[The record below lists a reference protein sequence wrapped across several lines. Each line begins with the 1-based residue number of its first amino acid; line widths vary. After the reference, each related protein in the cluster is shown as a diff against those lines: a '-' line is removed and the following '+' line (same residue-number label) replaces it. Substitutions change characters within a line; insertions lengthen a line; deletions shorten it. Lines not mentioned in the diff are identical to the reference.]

1 MFLSRLND
9 PEYCVAQAEMA
20 RMHASLMQDRATKAS
35 LLKIAE
41 VYLRMAKSRNA
52 GGKAPR
58 SEARGKVRPFRQTIP
73 GA

>member
-9 PEYCVAQAEMA
+9 PEYCMAQAEMT
-20 RMHASLMQDRATKAS
+20 RTHASSMQDRATKAS

-41 VYLRMAKSRNA
+41 VYLRMAKSGKA

-58 SEARGKVRPFRQTIP
+58 SETRGKARAI
-73 GA
+73 

>member
-9 PEYCVAQAEMA
+9 PKYCTAQAEMA
-20 RMHASLMQDRATKAS
+20 RTHASLMQDRATKAS

-41 VYLRMAKSRNA
+41 VYLRMAKSGKA

-58 SEARGKVRPFRQTIP
+58 SKTTGKIRAI
-73 GA
+73 